1 MTKLWLQIG
10 LVALGAGA
18 SSALLFASML
28 SGSFAAVALFY
39 LAPLPILIAAMGWS
53 HWAGLTAALIAAT
66 GLLTLGLYPAIAF
79 LISAG
84 LPAWWLGY
92 LALLARPAGPAG
104 ELEWYP
110 VGRLVLWAAALAAL
124 MVLIALGQF
133 GSELTGIHDTLHRA
147 FERMLRARMRIP
159 AGEALTIPGVSDPDW
174 LIETMVAVLP
184 PAATVVA
191 AVTQIFNLWLAARIV
206 RTSGRLTR
214 PWPDLAAMRF
224 PPATAIALA
233 AAVGAS
239 FLPGVVGFA
248 AALPAAS
255 LLLAYA
261 VLGFA
266 VMHGLT
272 RHLPSRPIVLGGVY
286 AAVAILGW
294 PVLLMTLLGLLD
306 SAFDLRARVSA
317 MRGPP
322 APLA

>member
-1 MTKLWLQIG
+1 MAKVWLQIG

-28 SGSFAAVALFY
+28 SGSVAAVALFY
-39 LAPLPILIAAMGWS
+39 LSPLPILIAAMGWS
-53 HWAGLTAALIAAT
+53 HWAGLVAALIAAA
-66 GLLTLGLYPAIAF
+66 GLLTLGIYPAIAF
-79 LISAG
+79 LVSAG

-124 MVLIALGQF
+124 MVLIALAQF
-133 GSELTGIHDTLHRA
+133 GSDLTSMQDTLHRA

-159 AGEALTIPGVSDPDW
+159 AGETLTVPGVSDPEW
-174 LIETMVAVLP
+174 LVETMVAVLP

-206 RTSGRLTR
+206 QTSGRLTR

-224 PPATAIALA
+224 PPVTAVALA

-272 RHLPSRPIVLGGVY
+272 RHLPSRAIVLGGVY

-306 SAFDLRARVSA
+306 SAFDLRARVAA